1 MKRINNLRASEGRDA
16 LAVSSSLK
24 SYARDWSEEMA
35 TSGEFRHSDIG
46 AYITTT
52 NWSTIGENIGR
63 GGSVSAIFNALV
75 DSSPHLANMLNPDFT
90 HIGVGVYVDAEGVL
104 WTTHVFGG

>member
-1 MKRINNLRASEGRDA
+1 

-35 TSGEFRHSDIG
+35 QSGEFRHSNLQ

-52 NWSTIGENIGR
+52 NWSTIGENIGK

-75 DSSPHLANMLNPDFT
+75 DSSPHLANMLNSDFT
-90 HIGVGVYVDAEGVL
+90 HIGVGVYIDADGVL